1 MIRLESKRFFTRTL
15 FKTKRKTNFLA
26 DKFSNLLSLKVKPG
40 GKIPIFMKLAKILTN
55 TRSENNTV
63 EDEIVALFIFFDRTR
78 GNL

>member
-40 GKIPIFMKLAKILTN
+40 GKIPILMKLAKILTN

-63 EDEIVALFIFFDRTR
+63 EDEIVALFIFFRQ
-78 GNL
+78 N